1 MKKANLIK
9 LTVFAAVT
17 AMLLSTSV
25 ACAEESA
32 TQNAQS
38 KTENK
43 ATATPP
49 GNNEKAAETENN
61 KSDSKNTEAKDDS
74 KKEDTGKGNDKG
86 SADEKGDY
94 DKEKDEELKKDN
106 SKTDDTGNTDNSG
119 NHAETRDGYYV
130 LLNNYDDKTLYGYYE
145 DGTFVFWPGL
155 WVSFGDGY
163 VQYNW
168 MFINQNAYSSRPGD
182 EPSGTTRITVYDPG
196 IGQDDWGEVYV
207 EYSDSV
213 VKMRY
218 PEATDS
224 HIFVRADLIDFNGD
238 ICAQLKAITGRD
250 FVLPEGE

>member
-25 ACAEESA
+25 ACEEEDT

-38 KTENK
+38 KTESK
-43 ATATPP
+43 ATAAPS
-49 GNNEKAAETENN
+49 GKNEKA
-61 KSDSKNTEAKDDS
+61 SDNS
-74 KKEDTGKGNDKG
+74 KKEDDGKADDKG
-86 SADEKGDY
+86 IVDEKGNY
-94 DKEKDEELKKDN
+94 DKERDEELKKDA
-106 SKTDDTGNTDNSG
+106 SKNDDAGNTDNSG

-168 MFINQNAYSSRPGD
+168 MFIDQNAYSSRPGD
-182 EPSGTTRITVYDPG
+182 EPSGTTGITVYDPG